1 MHVCLE
7 CSEVYEKQF
16 LPKEDDDG
24 FTICP
29 KSSCAGGDIVELDEL
44 IAPAIILL
52 NQKGY
57 FTKYCCSGH
66 WYNPYSPY
74 IYFESGFE
82 PVCEPPKD
90 FTWEF
95 VEKDNGNTIMR
106 AHHSDDI
113 NNHAEKYEWVYK
125 INKNLYEW
133 ADNLP
138 VREFI

>member
-1 MHVCLE
+1 DV
-7 CSEVYEKQF
+7 
-16 LPKEDDDG
+16 
-24 FTICP
+24 
-29 KSSCAGGDIVELDEL
+29 VELDEL
-44 IAPAIILL
+44 IAPTIILL

-66 WYNPYSPY
+66 WYENVCSPY

-95 VEKDNGNTIMR
+95 IERDDGNTIIR
-106 AHHSDDI
+106 AEYDGDKNDI
-113 NNHAEKYEWVYK
+113 IMKYHWVYWV
-125 INKNLYEW
+125 NDNLYKW

-138 VREFI
+138 VKVDI